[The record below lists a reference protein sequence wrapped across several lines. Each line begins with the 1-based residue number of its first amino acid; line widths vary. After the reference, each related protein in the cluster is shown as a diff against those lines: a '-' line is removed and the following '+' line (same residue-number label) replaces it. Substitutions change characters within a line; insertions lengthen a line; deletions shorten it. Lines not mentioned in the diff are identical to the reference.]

1 MPALTLR
8 PTKPRPEPPTELLPL
23 GDALAF
29 LRVLWAVTHGL
40 ESRSKRMLATLG
52 VTGPQRLVLRLV
64 GHQGR
69 ISAGQL
75 AEALHVHPSSL
86 TGLLK
91 RLEDAGLLRRESDP
105 RDRRRALFELT
116 PAGLRLN
123 RQRRG
128 TIEAVVE
135 STLES
140 QPAARVAATKA
151 LLSALARALDTAP
164 GKGLRAERAERHA
177 PSSAKSARTSR

>member
-1 MPALTLR
+1 
-8 PTKPRPEPPTELLPL
+8 
-23 GDALAF
+23 
-29 LRVLWAVTHGL
+29 VTHGL

-91 RLEDAGLLRRESDP
+91 RLEDAGLLHREADP
-105 RDRRRALFELT
+105 RDGRRALFELT

-128 TIEAVVE
+128 TIEAAVE
-135 STLES
+135 STLAR
-140 QPAARVAATKA
+140 QPAEHVTTTKA
-151 LLSALARALDTAP
+151 LLSALARTLDSTPREARSKAHP
-164 GKGLRAERAERHA
+164 Q
-177 PSSAKSARTSR
+177 SSAKRARTSR